1 MKVGLSMLSEK
12 QTMLRFVENSLVM
25 DTLPGIASPPLPC
38 MSIENIAT
46 MMAIETI
53 AACRSFVEELL
64 PQTAI
69 PSGDGAAISAIYE
82 SIATGLHTCLHVDL
96 WSCNVSMLEDAETR
110 F

>member
-1 MKVGLSMLSEK
+1 MKVGLSMISEK
-12 QTMLRFVENSLVM
+12 QTMVRFVENSLIM
-25 DTLPGIASPPLPC
+25 DTLPGIASPSLPC

-53 AACRSFVEELL
+53 AAYRSFVEELL

-82 SIATGLHTCLHVDL
+82 SIATGLHTCCMNDVRRCRNKIL
-96 WSCNVSMLEDAETR
+96 SQ
-110 F
+110 